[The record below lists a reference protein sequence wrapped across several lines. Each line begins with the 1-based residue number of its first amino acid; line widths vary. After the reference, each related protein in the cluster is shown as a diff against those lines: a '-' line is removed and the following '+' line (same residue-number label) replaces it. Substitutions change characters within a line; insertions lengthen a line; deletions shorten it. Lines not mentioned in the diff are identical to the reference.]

1 MEKLPRR
8 KSEII
13 ALFSQYQ
20 NQIQNKKEG
29 VKIAK
34 RKFECTCCICGNK
47 FIRARGSSYF
57 CDSELCQKI
66 NKSYKDY
73 KYRNGEKGRVTIY
86 KNRHTEKTRARRKA
100 YEQTEEYKCSKSI
113 RAKRY
118 REENEHTRDL
128 DHARKLRYY
137 YRKYSALKS
146 IRIEGADAISFEDW
160 KKLYSAETCYYCG
173 KAISGRNKT
182 VDHKTPISKGGTNK
196 LDNLCM
202 CCQSCNS
209 KKGNKTEADFKG
221 MAI

>member
-1 MEKLPRR
+1 MKKLPRR
-8 KSEII
+8 KSEIV

-86 KNRHTEKTRARRKA
+86 KNRHTEKNT
-100 YEQTEEYKCSKSI
+100 
-113 RAKRY
+113 
-118 REENEHTRDL
+118 
-128 DHARKLRYY
+128 
-137 YRKYSALKS
+137 
-146 IRIEGADAISFEDW
+146 
-160 KKLYSAETCYYCG
+160 
-173 KAISGRNKT
+173 
-182 VDHKTPISKGGTNK
+182 
-196 LDNLCM
+196 
-202 CCQSCNS
+202 S
-209 KKGNKTEADFKG
+209 KKKG
-221 MAI
+221 L

>member
-8 KSEII
+8 KSEIV
-13 ALFSQYQ
+13 ALYSQYQ

-34 RKFECTCCICGNK
+34 GKFECTCCICGNK
-47 FIRARGSSYF
+47 FIRTMRYSYF
-57 CDSELCQKI
+57 CDNEQCQKI
-66 NKSYKDY
+66 NKSFNDY
-73 KYRNGEKGRVTIY
+73 KYRNGEKGKATIY
-86 KNRHTEKTRARRKA
+86 KNRHTEKARARKKA
-100 YEQTEEYKCSKSI
+100 YEQTEEYKRSKSI

-137 YRKYSALKS
+137 YRKYSALRS
-146 IRIEGADAISFEDW
+146 TRIEGADAISFEDW

-173 KAISGRNKT
+173 KVIYGRNKT

-202 CCQSCNS
+202 CCASCNS
-209 KKGNKTEADFKG
+209 KKGNKTEAEFKG
-221 MAI
+221 VAI